1 MRTLKIISIGLFI
14 PLSLYSQSKL
24 ISTVIEKEPVG
35 YPWITQLEQGATDW
49 DTHIAF
55 RVVVQTEE
63 TFNSVFLEKITFGD
77 EGCCTKVASTR
88 EFDLRGFA
96 EVFAI
101 KGTLSGFEFVSWKI
115 GRASCR
121 ERV

>member
-1 MRTLKIISIGLFI
+1 M
-14 PLSLYSQSKL
+14 
-24 ISTVIEKEPVG
+24 G

-101 KGTLSGFEFVSWKI
+101 KGTLSGFEFVSWNSTTSFMFRIQKRTFRLSNI
-115 GRASCR
+115 QNQKV
-121 ERV
+121 EVEEIK